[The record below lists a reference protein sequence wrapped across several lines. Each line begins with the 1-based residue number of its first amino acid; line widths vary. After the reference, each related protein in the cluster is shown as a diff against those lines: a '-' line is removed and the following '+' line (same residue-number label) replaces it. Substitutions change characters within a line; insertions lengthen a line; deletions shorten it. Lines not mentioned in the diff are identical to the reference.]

1 MFKEH
6 RAVVQAPGLDTT
18 KGAPEWAGRRLP
30 ADYLDLLAESNGF
43 LAHGGAFR
51 FFAYGEGRLVRDA
64 LAWNRA
70 PWRSEYGDLLPAGT
84 YIWAEDVFGD
94 QYGYTIE
101 GGTFRLAKFLCEGG
115 ELEPIPWQDVTTFLQ
130 REILSPQGKAVDMAL
145 VREALGAGLAP
156 SVQEHLSFSLPL
168 IYGGEYELS
177 NLEVVDA
184 SAHLSLLGQMSRQNA
199 SLPEG
204 ASVRDFI
211 K

>member
-6 RAVVQAPGLDTT
+6 RAVVGAPGLDATR
-18 KGAPEWAGRRLP
+18 GAPEWAGRKLP
-30 ADYLDLLAESNGF
+30 RDYLDILAESNGF
-43 LAHGGAFR
+43 LVHGGAFR
-51 FFAYGEGRLVRDA
+51 FFAYGESRLVRDA
-64 LAWNRA
+64 RTWNRA
-70 PWRSEYGDLLPAGT
+70 PWRSEYDDLLPAEM

-94 QYGYTIE
+94 QYGYTTE
-101 GGTFRLAKFLCEGG
+101 GETVRLAKFLCEGG
-115 ELEPIPWQDVTTFLQ
+115 QLETIPWRDVTTFLQ
-130 REILSPQGKAVDMAL
+130 QEILSPQGKAVDMAL

-204 ASVRDFI
+204 APVRDFI
-211 K
+211 E